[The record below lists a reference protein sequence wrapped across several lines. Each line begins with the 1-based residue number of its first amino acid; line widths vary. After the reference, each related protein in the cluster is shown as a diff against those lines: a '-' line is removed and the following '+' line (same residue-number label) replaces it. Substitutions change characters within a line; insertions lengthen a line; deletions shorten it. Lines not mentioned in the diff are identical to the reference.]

1 MKKVVAL
8 VMTFIVVGLAF
19 DVSSFETRA
28 DGMSAGFAETNYLL
42 WTYLDTMFM
51 ATAGEQASDTT
62 INHTNKN
69 YNLYRDFISFCNE
82 TSENASTVAK
92 IEVATAKYGYIKMKN
107 AIDAFETDGSSALNT
122 KVTDNFKI
130 ISGGGNPSNND
141 DDDNNDDDLTYLG
154 SASSTALT
162 TLIGQY
168 LTDLYNG
175 KRGDVSKEVLQES
188 EKRNYYFDGNY
199 VVDNNNLYFTGCGK
213 TKLTDV
219 YYNSYSCVYYDKTNH
234 EGAFSVRVND
244 VIADDRNTDK
254 SRFAL
259 LATYEPSINYKT
271 NTFAIK
277 GLYEQGSD
285 SSTSNS
291 MVGLLLYYRA
301 KNKLG
306 NYEDF
311 YYDTRSSKIFMSY
324 QNSDLNNALDYEY
337 FRLQSK
343 CINNDGSEMSGYFA
357 IGQMDVKN
365 ISGIPV
371 FDTQEKLKNY
381 LNTGDASDALN
392 YYVPKENPLNWYN
405 FQLSNITNQ
414 LSKITQMLTQLPQIT
429 TDMLHG
435 FAVGVTGATAGVGAN
450 TNPNAQEESVK
461 KAMEESA
468 NNTAKKYYQKTSKK
482 SKEKLEKEMK
492 VTPSPTKTPTKK
504 VEQTD
509 ATMMVDLH
517 EFFPFCV
524 PYDLVHLIK
533 CFCAEPQTPKFN
545 VNIKLPYIGKID
557 TCLDLSMFDDGA
569 RILRIL
575 ETIGFILALVLVSRN
590 LIRG

>member
-28 DGMSAGFAETNYLL
+28 DTMSAGVAETNYLL

-62 INHTNKN
+62 TNHANKN

-82 TSENASTVAK
+82 TTENASTVAK
-92 IEVATAKYGYIKMKN
+92 IEVATAKYGCVKMKN
-107 AIDAFETDGSSALNT
+107 AIDAFETDGSSALNA
-122 KVTDNFKI
+122 KVTNDVTNNFKV

-141 DDDNNDDDLTYLG
+141 DDNNNYDDNLVYLG

-175 KRGDVSKEVLQES
+175 KRGDVSKEVLLDAGEHS
-188 EKRNYYFDGNY
+188 EYYFDGNY
-199 VVDNNNLYFTGCGK
+199 DVRGNDLYFKGAGRSASACHYQNDSFGTQFDGFSSFKCETEYQPGRDRYALLLD
-213 TKLTDV
+213 T
-219 YYNSYSCVYYDKTNH
+219 SHAAWCYD
-234 EGAFSVRVND
+234 
-244 VIADDRNTDK
+244 DK
-254 SRFAL
+254 SAYPLYNIQLCWWNADENKFSNDLCQYCDKIQRRTNNSAEYGYLGTYGVICIDENFAHNI
-259 LATYEPSINYKT
+259 AGVPVFN
-271 NTFAIK
+271 
-277 GLYEQGSD
+277 
-285 SSTSNS
+285 
-291 MVGLLLYYRA
+291 
-301 KNKLG
+301 
-306 NYEDF
+306 NYEDI
-311 YYDTRSSKIFMSY
+311 R
-324 QNSDLNNALDYEY
+324 
-337 FRLQSK
+337 
-343 CINNDGSEMSGYFA
+343 
-357 IGQMDVKN
+357 
-365 ISGIPV
+365 
-371 FDTQEKLKNY
+371 NY
-381 LNTGDASDALN
+381 CETGDLTGCLN
-392 YYVPKENPLNWYN
+392 YFEPKEKPLPWYDYKLDEISKN
-405 FQLSNITNQ
+405 

-450 TNPNAQEESVK
+450 TDPNVQEESVK

-468 NNTAKKYYQKTSKK
+468 NKTAKKYYQKTSKK
-482 SKEKLEKEMK
+482 SKEELEKEMK

-545 VNIKLPYIGKID
+545 INIKLPYIGKID
-557 TCLDLSMFDDGA
+557 TCLDLSMFDDAA

>member
-1 MKKVVAL
+1 
-8 VMTFIVVGLAF
+8 MTFIVVGLAF

-28 DGMSAGFAETNYLL
+28 DDMSAGFAETNYLL

-62 INHTNKN
+62 TNDASKN

-82 TSENASTVAK
+82 TTENASTIAK
-92 IEVATAKYGYIKMKN
+92 IEVATTKYGYVKMKN
-107 AIDAFETDGSSALNT
+107 AIDAFETDGSSALST

-141 DDDNNDDDLTYLG
+141 DNDNNDDDLTYLG
-154 SASSTALT
+154 SASSTMLT

-175 KRGDVSKEVLQES
+175 KRGDMSKEVLQET
-188 EKRNYYFDGNY
+188 EKKDYYFDGSY
-199 VVDNNNLYFTGCGK
+199 DVRDDDLYISGFGRSISSSKYASDTMA
-213 TKLTDV
+213 
-219 YYNSYSCVYYDKTNH
+219 S
-234 EGAFSVRVND
+234 RND
-244 VIADDRNTDK
+244 GLAYFRICDIAPGTR
-254 SRFAL
+254 SRYAL
-259 LATYEPSINYKT
+259 YLDISK
-271 NTFAIK
+271 
-277 GLYEQGSD
+277 
-285 SSTSNS
+285 STSYYRFISDIPIGENAEDYT
-291 MVGLLLYYRA
+291 LYQTRLYYLDSNYDSFEYNRDFEE
-301 KNKLG
+301 KIQRRLPNESEYNYLGSYGNIYINKAMAM
-306 NYEDF
+306 N
-311 YYDTRSSKIFMSY
+311 TK
-324 QNSDLNNALDYEY
+324 A
-337 FRLQSK
+337 
-343 CINNDGSEMSGYFA
+343 
-357 IGQMDVKN
+357 V
-365 ISGIPV
+365 PV
-371 FDTQEKLKNY
+371 FDTQEKLKKY
-381 LNTGDASDALN
+381 LDTGDASDALN
-392 YYVPKENPLNWYN
+392 YYVPKEKPLPWYDYKLDEMSKN
-405 FQLSNITNQ
+405 

-492 VTPSPTKTPTKK
+492 VTPSPTKTPAKK

-533 CFCAEPQTPKFN
+533 CFCAEPQTPKFD